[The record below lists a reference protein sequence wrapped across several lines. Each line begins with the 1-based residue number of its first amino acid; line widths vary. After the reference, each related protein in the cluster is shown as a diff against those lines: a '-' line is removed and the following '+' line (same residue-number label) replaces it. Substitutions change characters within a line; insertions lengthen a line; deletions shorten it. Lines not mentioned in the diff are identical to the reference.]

1 MIVIN
6 VSSYASFP
14 KLNVSFLTGIVVQV
28 TEEVSGKFVA
38 GNYRNK
44 EYFDAPTAVL
54 ICAI

>member
-6 VSSYASFP
+6 FSSYASFP

-28 TEEVSGKFVA
+28 TEELSGKFVA

-44 EYFDAPTAVL
+44 EYFDALTGVL